1 IWERIWIC
9 LCLGVGRGG
18 RGWVGARVWL
28 SHPVSCAEVSV
39 GGSVSIQ
46 CLGLRPGVRFVLNKG
61 GRHAAHVDTDK
72 SQFVFPI
79 NNVQWEQGGNYSCSH
94 HSRSEPFTEWSD
106 PVELVVRGE
115 GYPKPNISGIPSRV
129 VSLGAAVTIRCEGQH
144 QGMRFLLNKE
154 GRHFPPVDSGGF
166 VAEFL
171 IRNVSREDGG
181 SYNCSYHSRS
191 EPFNVSYPSDP
202 MELVVRGEGPSSVS
216 PFPASHPARPSG
228 AQCQWTLR
236 AKVCP
241 DDRAGICLTACL
253 LLPAE
258 FRYPKPNISL
268 RPSGGVAQGEAV
280 TIRCECQC
288 LGVRFLLRKDGAMA
302 GHHTTD
308 PALDVVEFPIRN
320 VSQGD
325 AGSYSCRYR
334 TKWDPLV
341 WSEPSHSVELV
352 VAGEGSGLA
361 SLLPA
366 PHPAGPSGGLR
377 ASLGCWYYPA
387 PASPPSADSPAE
399 RFRNKAPPSLGCCP
413 VGH

>member
-1 IWERIWIC
+1 PC
-9 LCLGVGRGG
+9 P
-18 RGWVGARVWL
+18 
-28 SHPVSCAEVSV
+28 H
-39 GGSVSIQ
+39 
-46 CLGLRPGVRFVLNKG
+46 
-61 GRHAAHVDTDK
+61 
-72 SQFVFPI
+72 SQPHT
-79 NNVQWEQGGNYSCSH
+79 QLDSAPMG
-94 HSRSEPFTEWSD
+94 RSEPGSALGPAEGMPGQGVGTESLW
-106 PVELVVRGE
+106 G
-115 GYPKPNISGIPSRV
+115 RV

-202 MELVVRGEGPSSVS
+202 MELVVR
-216 PFPASHPARPSG
+216 
-228 AQCQWTLR
+228 
-236 AKVCP
+236 
-241 DDRAGICLTACL
+241 
-253 LLPAE
+253 E

-377 ASLGCWYYPA
+377 ASLALGGAVLQGVGWGVSRGRRA
-387 PASPPSADSPAE
+387 ARGRDL
-399 RFRNKAPPSLGCCP
+399 SLGYP
-413 VGH
+413 GSAARGGRGRDSVLGPPF

>member
-1 IWERIWIC
+1 MRSCAGWGPVAGSLC
-9 LCLGVGRGG
+9 QPLPAQSLCLMAFLFLLPEPTLPKPSISPSR
-18 RGWVGARVWL
+18 
-28 SHPVSCAEVSV
+28 EVSV

-106 PVELVVRGE
+106 PVELVVRE
-115 GYPKPNISGIPSRV
+115 PSYPKPNISGIPSRV

-216 PFPASHPARPSG
+216 PFPASHP
-228 AQCQWTLR
+228 
-236 AKVCP
+236 
-241 DDRAGICLTACL
+241 
-253 LLPAE
+253 
-258 FRYPKPNISL
+258 
-268 RPSGGVAQGEAV
+268 GEAV

-352 VAGEGSGLA
+352 VAGEGTSPETETQDSWVLSLAWDGEWGLGVTTGGA
-361 SLLPA
+361 GSQDSWVLLLSL
-366 PHPAGPSGGLR
+366 
-377 ASLGCWYYPA
+377 SL
-387 PASPPSADSPAE
+387 SPRRESEAAATVCKSHV
-399 RFRNKAPPSLGCCP
+399 RG
-413 VGH
+413 